1 MSPISRAAVSIRRLL
16 ARRRWIYWLLVSG
29 LASACAAQVLARLD
43 EVEAERVR
51 WGETRTVLVAARDIV
66 PGEPLSGVT
75 VDRHLPIAM
84 IPESAVT
91 DVANRIARQ
100 HVAVGEMITTADIT
114 AGDGP
119 QALVPEGWLA
129 VAIVESPSSGA
140 AIGDRVQVA
149 SDGVVISS
157 DALVVGFVD
166 DVTLVAAPAHE
177 APLLPAAAAASA
189 LALLLVP

>member
-1 MSPISRAAVSIRRLL
+1 MSPISHAAVSIRRLL

-100 HVAVGEMITTADIT
+100 HVAVGEMITTADL
-114 AGDGP
+114 AVGEGP

-166 DVTLVAAPAHE
+166 DATLVAAPADE

>member
-1 MSPISRAAVSIRRLL
+1 MSPISHAAVSIRRLL

-91 DVANRIARQ
+91 DVVNRIARQ
-100 HVAVGEMITTADIT
+100 HVALGEMITTVDIA

-166 DVTLVAAPAHE
+166 DATLVAAPAHE
-177 APLLPAAAAASA
+177 APLLPAAAAGSA

>member
-1 MSPISRAAVSIRRLL
+1 MSPISHAAVSIRRLL

-91 DVANRIARQ
+91 DVVNRIARQ
-100 HVAVGEMITTADIT
+100 HVALGEMITTADIA

-119 QALVPEGWLA
+119 QSLVPEGWLA

-166 DVTLVAAPAHE
+166 DATLVAAPAHE
-177 APLLPAAAAASA
+177 APLLPAAAAGSA
-189 LALLLVP
+189 LALLLIP

>member
-1 MSPISRAAVSIRRLL
+1 MSPISHAAVSIRRLL

-91 DVANRIARQ
+91 DVVNRIARQ
-100 HVAVGEMITTADIT
+100 HVALGEMITTADIA

-119 QALVPEGWLA
+119 QSLVPEGWLA

-166 DVTLVAAPAHE
+166 DATLVAAPAHE
-177 APLLPAAAAASA
+177 APLLPAAAAGSA